1 MTRILLSFLLLGSSL
16 LMNAQTQPALNCF
29 EKYAKKFEE
38 RGANP
43 VEDGWHEGVV
53 ISIRKGSTAEC
64 IPGKVK
70 VEGGKIVSIYRQFSD
85 GTYEETPMK
94 KTYKSGSEI
103 IIVNGI
109 SYSMLTTED
118 EVINI
123 IFPKH
128 IKPPKKQFKAAADP
142 DNL

>member
-38 RGANP
+38 RGANT

-70 VEGGKIVSIYRQFSD
+70 VENGKIVSIYRQFSD

-103 IIVNGI
+103 TIVNGI

-123 IFPKH
+123 IFPKQ

>member
-70 VEGGKIVSIYRQFSD
+70 VENGKIVSIYRQFSD

-103 IIVNGI
+103 TIVNGI

-123 IFPKH
+123 IFPKQ

>member
-70 VEGGKIVSIYRQFSD
+70 VENGKIVSIYRQFSD

-109 SYSMLTTED
+109 SYSMLTTEE